1 MSPCFLLVSVPGR
14 ALGEAL
20 SCAVAWWSHGY
31 KGTLGA
37 GLQGHVGPWPFETLS
52 LKVILRKVSREVTM
66 ISGGLRSG
74 SDFLQLLGVS
84 DMCSHGQIFHR
95 PFIYFYIEI
104 IWKFLF
110 S

>member
-1 MSPCFLLVSVPGR
+1 MNSLLNLSSLLLVSPCSLLVSVPGR

-20 SCAVAWWSHGY
+20 SSAVGILSSVWWSHGY

-37 GLQGHVGPWPFETLS
+37 GLQAMLGHGPLRHSS

-74 SDFLQLLGVS
+74 SDFLQLSG
-84 DMCSHGQIFHR
+84 GQ
-95 PFIYFYIEI
+95 
-104 IWKFLF
+104 
-110 S
+110 